1 MEKGIKTRNRI
12 NSYFVKTLKGSTMVE
27 VLMAILVCL
36 IIFSLSL
43 SILLNIEK
51 NHNTRLKLKADLLY
65 ELTNNDNTPSIS
77 ETRITNGLNVRT
89 TYTPYNDS
97 RELYIKSVV
106 ISTKSGKRLSEKHLL
121 TKTLDEEIF
130 IQ

>member
-65 ELTNNDNTPSIS
+65 ELTNNDNAPSIS
-77 ETRITNGLNVRT
+77 ETRITNGLNVST

>member
-1 MEKGIKTRNRI
+1 MKTRNQI

-65 ELTNNDNTPSIS
+65 ELTNNDTAPSIS
-77 ETRITNGLNVRT
+77 ETRETNGFNVRT

-121 TKTLDEEIF
+121 TKTLNEELF
-130 IQ
+130 SQ